1 MRNLYRIILITVTLK
16 IFSFLR
22 EKFGFIVR
30 EITCDTTFN
39 SFLLE
44 CKKMISTEFVETFF
58 DSASM
63 RPQERYVI
71 LVNGT
76 NFLFLSSNW
85 SLKNGD
91 IISIFPPAAGG

>member
-1 MRNLYRIILITVTLK
+1 VTLK

-22 EKFGFIVR
+22 EKFGFVVR

-39 SFLLE
+39 SFLLA
-44 CKKMISTEFVETFF
+44 CKNSISNEFVDAFF
-58 DSASM
+58 NSASM
-63 RPQERYVI
+63 SPQEKYVI

-85 SLKNGD
+85 SLKHGD

>member
-1 MRNLYRIILITVTLK
+1 MITVTLK

-30 EITCDTTFN
+30 EITCDATFN

-44 CKKMISTEFVETFF
+44 CHKSISTDFVETFF
-58 DSASM
+58 NSTSLQ
-63 RPQERYVI
+63 PQEKFVI

-76 NFLFLSSNW
+76 NFLFLPPNW
-85 SLKNGD
+85 SLKQGD